1 MKIHGTTKGGA
12 ISKKDFG
19 VAFSSAGG
27 NGGGCENF
35 EDSLGTDANG
45 TVSGATIST
54 SEKKFGAGA
63 VSFDGSNDS
72 VSITGIAAD
81 NAFSTNVGTIS
92 CWIMVDSPS
101 VTDKT
106 VFAWGDTNADTFLR
120 VKVNQTDDEN
130 LLQFFCKIGG
140 VTQWEGRSSTAVMGD
155 GEWVNLIITQSG
167 TTVEAYVNNE
177 AVTWNAPTPPAVSS
191 AWVNSDMDNFF
202 LGAQKYNNVA
212 LTSFFEGYVDDFV
225 IFDTVITSDQREF
238 LQTNPASSLTDCDG
252 IKAYYNCNEF
262 DNSTLTNNAVPIE

>member
-1 MKIHGTTKGGA
+1 MKIHGTGEGA
-12 ISKKDFG
+12 ALSKKDFG
-19 VAFSSAGG
+19 VAFDGG
-27 NGGGCENF
+27 NGNGGCENF

-45 TVSGATIST
+45 TVSGASIST

-63 VSFDGSNDS
+63 VSFDGVNDS

-81 NAFSTNVGTIS
+81 DAFSSGVGTIS

-120 VKVNQTDDEN
+120 VKVDQSGGANII
-130 LLQFFCKIGG
+130 QFFCE
-140 VTQWEGRSSTAVMGD
+140 TNDTTNWEGRSASAVMGN

-167 TTVEAYVNNE
+167 TTVEAYVNNSG
-177 AVTWNAPTPPAVSS
+177 VTWNNRDTAD
-191 AWVNSDMDNFF
+191 AWVDADMDNFF

-212 LTSFFEGYVDDFV
+212 LGNFFEGYIDDFV
-225 IFDTVITSDQREF
+225 IFDTVITSDQRAF
-238 LQTNPASSLTDCDG
+238 LQSNPASSLTDCDG
-252 IKAYYNCNEF
+252 IKAYYNCNQF

>member
-1 MKIHGTTKGGA
+1 MKIHGTAKGGA

-19 VAFSSAGG
+19 VAFGG
-27 NGGGCENF
+27 GDTGGCENF

-54 SEKKFGAGA
+54 SEKKFGEGA

-72 VSITGIAAD
+72 ISITGIAAD
-81 NAFSTNVGTIS
+81 DAFSTNTGTIS

-120 VKVNQTDDEN
+120 VKVDQTGGAN
-130 LLQFFCKIGG
+130 IIQFFCEIGG
-140 VTQWEGRSSTAVMGD
+140 VAQWEGRSSSAVMGD

-167 TTVEAYVNNE
+167 TTVEAYVNNSS
-177 AVTWNAPTPPAVSS
+177 VTWNNRNTAD

-202 LGAQKYNNVA
+202 LGAQKYNDSN